1 MYFLILIYF
10 FHHDIVLLITIC
22 WYLDNLKSSWYRNRI
37 KKGIAIFDIIQWV
50 RRYVMDSGHIVLYSQ
65 YVYLKLAFTK
75 ARRNSLVA

>member
-37 KKGIAIFDIIQWV
+37 KKRYRDI
-50 RRYVMDSGHIVLYSQ
+50 RYYPVGPAVCDDSGHIVLYSQ